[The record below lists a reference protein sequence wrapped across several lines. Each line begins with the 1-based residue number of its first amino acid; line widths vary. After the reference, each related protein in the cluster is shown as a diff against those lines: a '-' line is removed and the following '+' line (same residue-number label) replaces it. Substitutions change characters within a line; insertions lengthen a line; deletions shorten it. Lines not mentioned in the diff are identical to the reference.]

1 MYFILMCHSTE
12 VVSRVKRAEK
22 PPFRPIE
29 PEDKVEMPGDT
40 VRYSEKWMELMKLCW
55 TEKPQ
60 DRPTF
65 ETALQTLTQISG
77 GQ

>member
-1 MYFILMCHSTE
+1 MCHSTE
-12 VVSRVKRAEK
+12 VVSRVKRVEK

-29 PEDKVEMPGDT
+29 PEDKLEMPGDT
-40 VRYSEKWMELMKLCW
+40 VGYNDKWMELMKLCW
-55 TEKPQ
+55 AEKPQ

-65 ETALQTLTQISG
+65 ETVLQTLTQING

>member
-1 MYFILMCHSTE
+1 MHFILTCHSTE

-29 PEDKVEMPGDT
+29 PEDKGEMPGDT
-40 VRYSEKWMELMKLCW
+40 VGYNTKWMDLMKLCW
-55 TEKPQ
+55 AEKPE
-60 DRPTF
+60 DRPSFHTIL
-65 ETALQTLTQISG
+65 ETLLGIRG